1 MPVGSQ
7 PLQASSYLVFVDSD
21 VREVLNIKA
30 YDQSSNLIANG
41 VLTFSRQNGNTA
53 DGALL
58 TYPTWN
64 TLGGYTGSFVTG
76 TFASTPGVWWRASHP
91 ARPVPAVALRDPPRP
106 ADAIIR
112 TWSARIFSPPSLM
125 PRSKPT
131 TSWLRWHEVS
141 CR

>member
-1 MPVGSQ
+1 MLPVGSQ
-7 PLQASSYLVFVDSD
+7 PLQASSYLVFVDFD
-21 VREVLNIKA
+21 VREVLNIKT

-91 ARPVPAVALRDPPRP
+91 ARPVPAVAPRDPPR
-106 ADAIIR
+106 
-112 TWSARIFSPPSLM
+112 SARIFSPPSLM